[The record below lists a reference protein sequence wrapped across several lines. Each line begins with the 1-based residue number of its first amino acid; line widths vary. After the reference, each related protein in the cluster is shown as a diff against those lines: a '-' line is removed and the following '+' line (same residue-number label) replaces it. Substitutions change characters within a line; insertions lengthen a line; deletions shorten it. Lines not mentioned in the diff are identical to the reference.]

1 MLQEEEKFGTPE
13 FKTPLKREVNEE
25 EERSFVTPYVL
36 SEEKKEFEVRLQIQP
51 SSYQTSQS
59 SSQAKLHNPGIVLME
74 YDGKI
79 IHFDSQAL
87 VLLNIPFENEGP
99 LNFFEMLSPISIQL
113 MRRKYSQVL
122 FQDS

>member
-1 MLQEEEKFGTPE
+1 
-13 FKTPLKREVNEE
+13 
-25 EERSFVTPYVL
+25 
-36 SEEKKEFEVRLQIQP
+36 
-51 SSYQTSQS
+51 
-59 SSQAKLHNPGIVLME
+59 ME

-113 MRRKYSQVL
+113 MRWKYSQVL